1 MEQLI
6 RQALTLAHQRQELKP
21 SKIGDPDF
29 PAALAGNKIAT
40 APDEDL
46 KQALRYAMLLVGIRA
61 QNMPQED
68 ERAVLLSFVRRTY
81 PGHTPAEIRLAFEKA
96 VAGELNL
103 SPDEVK
109 PYENFSCE
117 YVGRIMRA
125 YRVWAGNQYTQ
136 QQATQEPPRL
146 EAPKLSAVEFVD
158 FFYQSYLNRSIDMQ
172 LLPEMAFDRAKET
185 FGIDFPEET
194 LISFVLRAREAVLAD
209 LAEEMKVTDADR
221 HYGRYAALKRELTEL
236 KELAPL
242 DSCNSPAVNRLAKL
256 YALESFFAEQKAK
269 GITSLIITP

>member
-1 MEQLI
+1 M
-6 RQALTLAHQRQELKP
+6 AHQQQELKP
-21 SKIGDPDF
+21 LKIGDPDF
-29 PAALAGNKIAT
+29 SVAITGNKIAA
-40 APDEDL
+40 APEEDI

-109 PYENFSCE
+109 AYENFSCE

-125 YRVWAGNQYTQ
+125 YRVWAGNQYAHQ
-136 QQATQEPPRL
+136 PPPVEEAPRL
-146 EAPKLSAVEFVD
+146 EAPKLSGAEFVD
-158 FFYQSYLNRSIDMQ
+158 FFYQSYLNRSIEME
-172 LLPEMAFDRAKET
+172 LLPEMAYDRAKET

-194 LISFVLRAREAVLAD
+194 LISFVLRAREAVLHD
-209 LAEEMKVTDADR
+209 IREEVKVTDAER
-221 HYGRYAALKRELTEL
+221 HYGRYQALKRELSQLT
-236 KELAPL
+236 ELAPL
-242 DSCNSPAVNRLAKL
+242 DSCDSPAVNRLAKI

-269 GITSLIITP
+269 GLTSLITK

>member
-1 MEQLI
+1 
-6 RQALTLAHQRQELKP
+6 
-21 SKIGDPDF
+21 
-29 PAALAGNKIAT
+29 
-40 APDEDL
+40 
-46 KQALRYAMLLVGIRA
+46 MLLVGIRA

-136 QQATQEPPRL
+136 QQQAVEEAPRL
-146 EAPKLSAVEFVD
+146 EAPKLSGAEFVD
-158 FFYQSYLNRSIDMQ
+158 FFYQSYLSRSIEID
-172 LLPEMAFDRAKET
+172 LLPEMAYDRAKET
-185 FGIDFPEET
+185 FGIDYPEDR
-194 LISFVLRAREAVLAD
+194 LISFVLRAREAVLHA
-209 LAEEMKVTDADR
+209 LMEEIKVTDADR
-221 HYGRYAALKRELTEL
+221 HYGRYQALKRELSDL

-242 DSCNSPAVNRLAKL
+242 DSCDSPAVNRMAKL
-256 YALESFFAEQKAK
+256 YALEFFFSDQKAK
-269 GITSLIITP
+269 GLTSLITK

>member
-1 MEQLI
+1 M
-6 RQALTLAHQRQELKP
+6 AHQRQELKP
-21 SKIGDPDF
+21 LKTGDPDF
-29 PAALAGNKIAT
+29 SVAITGNKIAT
-40 APDEDL
+40 ASDEDL

-61 QNMPQED
+61 QNMPQDD

-109 PYENFSCE
+109 AYENFSCE

-125 YRVWAGNQYTQ
+125 YRVWAGNQFTQ
-136 QQATQEPPRL
+136 QQIAQEPPQL
-146 EAPKLSAVEFVD
+146 EAPKLSGDEFVD
-158 FFYQSYLNRSIDMQ
+158 FFYQSYLDRSIDMH

-194 LISFVLRAREAVLAD
+194 LISFVVRAREAVLAA
-209 LAEEMKVTDADR
+209 LADEIKETDADR
-221 HYGRYAALKRELTEL
+221 HFGRYQALKRELNDL
-236 KELAPL
+236 KQTAPL
-242 DSCNSPAVNRLAKL
+242 DSCDSPAVNRLAKI
-256 YALESFFAEQKAK
+256 YALESFFADQKAK
-269 GITSLIITP
+269 GITSLIITQ